1 LAVQSLRANSSST
14 YLDDHTA
21 SSQRNPDQQRGRG
34 RKKPFGA
41 VDDFGGASK
50 VCSQVSLVRM
60 RTNAPCCGHRKNLSR
75 SRGQR
80 PLRPPSTN
88 RRRQAVGILAAE
100 RAPVPISTQQT
111 SERRGGC
118 ARGRVP
124 SCLKLDPSHLRKM
137 GTWRTLLTHAFCV
150 ISFGPRSVCLL
161 AWRLSR
167 RICGRCEAW
176 RTLLTHAFCVPSF
189 GSRGPLRAAASLRRA
204 CRAALALPFCVVDL
218 GRWHGAGRFT
228 CGVEQFVGHR
238 ITFC

>member
-1 LAVQSLRANSSST
+1 MSLNALSAVAVPSKGWRT
-14 YLDDHTA
+14 CV
-21 SSQRNPDQQRGRG
+21 
-34 RKKPFGA
+34 KMPFGA

-60 RTNAPCCGHRKNLSR
+60 RTNAPCCGPRKNLSR

-150 ISFGPRSVCLL
+150 
-161 AWRLSR
+161 
-167 RICGRCEAW
+167 
-176 RTLLTHAFCVPSF
+176 PSF

-204 CRAALALPFCVVDL
+204 YRAALALPFCVVDL

-228 CGVEQFVGHR
+228 CVVEQFVGHR